1 MNIMSVFALG
11 TGISVFMLG
20 MMLIKYSLGENFS
33 KKSEE
38 LLKKFTS
45 GRFSAAA
52 VGTLATAV
60 LQSSSASS
68 VITATLV
75 DNGALSLYGAFW
87 IIVGANLGTT
97 FTGLLTAVSF
107 SEFAP
112 AACILGIALISLTK
126 KKALYGAGVFLTGF
140 GLLFVGM
147 DIMENAAGDIKN
159 SPVIYDILQKS
170 SSPLTG
176 ILTGSLFTAVI
187 QSSAAVTAL
196 LQTMAYDGIIGI
208 RQAFYIILG
217 SNIGTCAT
225 CFIASM
231 GLGGGAKKVAL
242 MHIFYNFAGSLL
254 FVFLAF
260 FVPLPEITGSLFTGN
275 IKMQIGFINVVFNG
289 VCALAALILPIK
301 EKNKEKQHL
310 HFVSPVVKYSR

>member
-11 TGISVFMLG
+11 TGIAVFMLG

-38 LLKKFTS
+38 LLNKFTS
-45 GRFSAAA
+45 GRFSAVA
-52 VGTLATAV
+52 VGTVATAI

-68 VITATLV
+68 VITAALV
-75 DNGALSLYGAFW
+75 DSGVLSLYRAFW

-97 FTGLLTAVSF
+97 FTGLLTAASF
-107 SEFAP
+107 SEIAP
-112 AACILGIALISLTK
+112 AACIIGIALISLTK
-126 KKALYGAGVFLTGF
+126 KKLLHGVGVFLTGL

-147 DIMENAAGDIKN
+147 DIMKSSAGDIKN
-159 SPVIYDILQKS
+159 SPVIYDILIRS

-176 ILTGSLFTAVI
+176 ILTGSFFTALI

-196 LQTMAYDGIIGI
+196 LQTMAYDGIIGV

-225 CFIASM
+225 CFVASL
-231 GLGGGAKKVAL
+231 GLGDGAKKVAFL
-242 MHIFYNFAGSLL
+242 HIFYNLAGSLI
-254 FVFLAF
+254 FVILSF
-260 FVPLPEITGSLFTGN
+260 FIPLPEIAEDFFQGN

-289 VCALAALILPIK
+289 ASALIALLAPIR
-301 EKNKEKQHL
+301 ENKSKKQHL
-310 HFVSPVVKYSR
+310 HFLPRVLKYSR